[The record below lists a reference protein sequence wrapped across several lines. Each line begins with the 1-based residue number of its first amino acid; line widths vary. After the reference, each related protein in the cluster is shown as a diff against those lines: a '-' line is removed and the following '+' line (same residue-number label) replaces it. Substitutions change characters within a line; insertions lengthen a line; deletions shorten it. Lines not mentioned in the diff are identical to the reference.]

1 MAQLPK
7 DVLEQKNQNWNN
19 IKNKRQG
26 DARQPPILID
36 DSGMKPKQPPILID
50 DSGMNPKQPPIL
62 IDDSGM
68 KPKQP
73 PILIDDSGMK
83 PKEQSPTF
91 SGDHRYRGEM
101 GTPKPAINVFPSG
114 K

>member
-1 MAQLPK
+1 MLSTLLLPAMAQLPK

-26 DARQPPILID
+26 DAR
-36 DSGMKPKQPPILID
+36 
-50 DSGMNPKQPPIL
+50 
-62 IDDSGM
+62 
-68 KPKQP
+68 QP

>member
-26 DARQPPILID
+26 DAR
-36 DSGMKPKQPPILID
+36 
-50 DSGMNPKQPPIL
+50 QPPIL